1 MHLIVDSAKVQG
13 ESSREYVYRT
23 LRSNIMS
30 LHLPPGL
37 YLYDQII
44 CEELGVSRTPVREAV
59 FDLVEDHLIDVFP
72 KKRSLIS
79 LIDFTL
85 VHEGMFLKNTMDLPV
100 LELACGTLTD
110 DTVHQVQSI
119 LESQKTAVAQ
129 HQPTAFFRWEAEMN
143 RTIYASVGMEHVWNN
158 VRTVTTQY
166 ERFRYFDF
174 FVGGMQLEQAQ
185 AECRRLVDVLIR
197 GDKPALPALCA
208 SLVSTFPNIQ
218 PYILEEYRSYFR
230 NLDAI

>member
-1 MHLIVDSAKVQG
+1 MHLIVDSAKAQG

-23 LRSNIMS
+23 LRTNIMS

-59 FDLVEDHLIDVFP
+59 FDLVEDHLIEVFP

-79 LIDFTL
+79 HIDFTL
-85 VHEGMFLKNTMDLPV
+85 VHEGMFLKNTMDFPV
-100 LELACGTLTD
+100 LELACGTLTEE
-110 DTVHQVQSI
+110 SI
-119 LESQKTAVAQ
+119 RQLRTILDCQQTALAETRS
-129 HQPTAFFRWEAEMN
+129 TAFFRWEEELY
-143 RTIYASVGMEHVWNN
+143 RTMYAAVGMDHVWNK

-174 FVGGMQLEQAQ
+174 FVGGMQLDHAHAQ
-185 AECRRLVDVLIR
+185 CHRLVDVLIR
-197 GDKPALPALCA
+197 GDKAALPALCA